1 MNEEQ
6 EIRRGFEA
14 NRILN
19 EPLLVEA
26 FDALREAILV
36 RMGSVDVGARDAH
49 RDLIVS
55 LQILERVKSHL
66 RDHIATGKMAE
77 ISKQTA
83 KERLRRV
90 FG

>member
-1 MNEEQ
+1 MTGEE

-14 NRILN
+14 GRILS

-55 LQILERVKSHL
+55 LQILERVKNHL
-66 RDHIATGKMAE
+66 RDHIATGRMAE

-83 KERLRRV
+83 KERIRRV

>member
-1 MNEEQ
+1 MTEDE

-36 RMGSVDVGARDAH
+36 RMGQVDVGARDAH

-55 LQILERVKSHL
+55 LQILERVKGNL
-66 RDHIATGKMAE
+66 RDHIETGKMAQ
-77 ISKQTA
+77 ISKMTA
-83 KERLRRV
+83 KERIKRV

>member
-1 MNEEQ
+1 VNTEE
-6 EIRRGFEA
+6 EIRRGYEA

-26 FDALREAILV
+26 FDALRDAILT

-66 RDHIATGKMAE
+66 RQHIDTGRMAE

-83 KERLRRV
+83 KERLKRV